1 VALSGVIVNDSLIMV
16 DFVNRGRREGMPLTE
31 AVVEAGTSR
40 FRAIL
45 LTTLTTFLGLLPI
58 MFEDSMQAQLVIP
71 MTLSLGFGILFG
83 TVLTLFLIPSLYLIL
98 DDFTRF
104 MLGKKQRQQ
113 IVPELLVQA
122 DAIE

>member
-1 VALSGVIVNDSLIMV
+1 ML
-16 DFVNRGRREGMPLTE
+16 E

-71 MTLSLGFGILFG
+71 MTLSLGFGIVFG
-83 TVLTLFLIPSLYLIL
+83 TVLTLFMIPCLYLIL
-98 DDFTRF
+98 DDLTRF
-104 MLGKKQRQQ
+104 MRGKKQRSQ
-113 IVPELLVQA
+113 IVPELAVAAQG
-122 DAIE
+122 IE